1 MNLRHA
7 TLHQLRIFQAVA
19 EHNSFARAA
28 EALHLS
34 PPTLSLQV
42 KQLADTVGQPLF
54 EQLGKKIFLTAA
66 GKTLAQACQDIAQ
79 RMDLLGEDLAAL
91 QGMERGSLKLAILTT
106 VKYTVPKLLGGFC
119 AAHPG
124 IDVAMVVGN
133 RENLLQRLASNQ
145 DDLYIMGQPPQH
157 VDVVCEAFADNPLV
171 LVAPPSH
178 PLVGKRRIDPA
189 RLRQEPFILREPGSG
204 TRLTMERFF
213 AEQGFSAVNRLEVG
227 SNEAIK
233 QTVRAAWAWRCCRPP
248 PWSRNWRWASW
259 CNSTSRAFPSSDV
272 GRWSTPEASACR
284 RPRRPSNSG
293 SLTIVPVKQS
303 SLAADLVKRQFT
315 ATGINQLW
323 VADMTYVPTWVGFL
337 YLAVVVDVYSRKV
350 VGWAFGERMTSD
362 LVVAAL
368 NMVNWPGF

>member
-1 MNLRHA
+1 MSLRHA

-28 EALHLS
+28 KALHLS

-42 KQLADTVGQPLF
+42 KQLAETVGQPLF
-54 EQLGKKIFLTAA
+54 EQLGKKIYLTAA
-66 GKTLAQACQDIAQ
+66 GKILSQASLDISQ
-79 RMDLLGEDLAAL
+79 RMDLLSAELAAL

-133 RENLLQRLASNQ
+133 RESLLQRLASNQ

-157 VDVVCEAFADNPLV
+157 MNLVCENFADNPLV
-171 LVAPPSH
+171 LVAPPNH

-204 TRLTMERFF
+204 TRLTMEQFF
-213 AEQGFSAVNRLEVG
+213 ADQGFSPVNRLEVG

-233 QTVRAAWAWRCCRPP
+233 QTVA
-248 PWSRNWRWASW
+248 
-259 CNSTSRAFPSSDV
+259 
-272 GRWSTPEASACR
+272 G
-284 RPRRPSNSG
+284 G
-293 SLTIVPVKQS
+293 L
-303 SLAADLVKRQFT
+303 
-315 ATGINQLW
+315 G
-323 VADMTYVPTWVGFL
+323 
-337 YLAVVVDVYSRKV
+337 LAVLSATTVVSELALGELVQLEVKGFPLIRRWYVVYSGGKRLSPAAQ
-350 VGWAFGERMTSD
+350 AFKQWLLQHR
-362 LVVAAL
+362 
-368 NMVNWPGF
+368 PK

>member
-1 MNLRHA
+1 MNLRHV

-19 EHNSFARAA
+19 QHNSFARAA

-42 KQLADTVGQPLF
+42 KQLADTIGQPLF

-66 GKTLAQACQDIAQ
+66 GNTLAQACQDIAQ
-79 RMDLLGEDLAAL
+79 RLDLLSEDLSAL

-157 VDVVCEAFADNPLV
+157 MDVVSEDFADNPLV
-171 LVAPPSH
+171 LVAPRSH
-178 PLVGKRRIDPA
+178 PLVGKCRIDPT
-189 RLRQEPFILREPGSG
+189 RLRKEPFILREPGSG

-213 AEQGFSAVNRLEVG
+213 AEQGFSVINRLEVG

-233 QTVRAAWAWRCCRPP
+233 QTVA
-248 PWSRNWRWASW
+248 
-259 CNSTSRAFPSSDV
+259 
-272 GRWSTPEASACR
+272 G
-284 RPRRPSNSG
+284 G
-293 SLTIVPVKQS
+293 L
-303 SLAADLVKRQFT
+303 
-315 ATGINQLW
+315 G
-323 VADMTYVPTWVGFL
+323 
-337 YLAVVVDVYSRKV
+337 LAVLSATTVVSELALGELVQLDVKGFPLIRRWHVVYPRGKRLSPAAQAFKQWLFEHRPNRASR
-350 VGWAFGERMTSD
+350 F
-362 LVVAAL
+362 
-368 NMVNWPGF
+368 